1 MTNINGNEQTS
12 KSFSPGEGFRMR
24 HGIKRMQRFLIF
36 TFTQNIYEMDSRRQL
51 KIASLIKEAFTEILS
66 REGKSIYGKAFV
78 TVTNVTVT
86 SDLTLTRFY
95 LSIFG
100 VENPE
105 EVIYSFREHKAE
117 IKKHLGEKLRHHL
130 RRIPEVEFFRDETLD
145 NVERI
150 ESVFKKINDERE
162 AFMKEQ
168 AEKELAAQAPKPK
181 AKKAAAK
188 KKAK

>member
-1 MTNINGNEQTS
+1 
-12 KSFSPGEGFRMR
+12 
-24 HGIKRMQRFLIF
+24 
-36 TFTQNIYEMDSRRQL
+36 MDSRRQL
-51 KIASLIKEAFTEILS
+51 KIASLIKEAFTEILT

-95 LSIFG
+95 LSVFNA
-100 VENPE
+100 ENPD
-105 EVIYSFREHKAE
+105 EVVDKFREHKAE

-145 NVERI
+145 NAYRI
-150 ESVFKKINDERE
+150 EQVFKKINDEKE
-162 AFMKEQ
+162 AFLKEQ
-168 AEKELAAQAPKPK
+168 AALAEKEALAAKAAKAPKPK
-181 AKKAAAK
+181 VAKKAAVKKVAAKKAPAK